1 MISSATIPNSFL
13 PHQSKKESKDMQNIA
28 HLATLGPE
36 LREMGNFGKSEWFKK
51 CLVESRRFL
60 LSAVILAIYDRI

>member
-1 MISSATIPNSFL
+1 
-13 PHQSKKESKDMQNIA
+13 MQNIA
-28 HLATLGPE
+28 HLATLVSE
-36 LREMGNFGKSEWFKK
+36 SREMGNFGKSEWFKK